1 MIEESRK
8 CLFSGI
14 VAKTVTKSSSTK
26 PSDLTKLVKTGSKKG
41 GKTKTLRQISNI
53 RFEDL
58 ITSLKV
64 NWYLVDGL
72 VEDLGMEIY

>member
-1 MIEESRK
+1 M
-8 CLFSGI
+8 FSGI

-64 NWYLVDGL
+64 N
-72 VEDLGMEIY
+72 